1 MSEHPKLQELET
13 ALEHIM
19 ASPADGGKLEM
30 IAARPNVDQRELL
43 DEGTLDADLGLVGD
57 NWKARGSTSTED
69 GSAHPDA
76 QLTIINSRLVDSVAR
91 SKSRWQLSGDQ
102 LVIDIDLSHDNLPP
116 GSRLKIGEAVVELTA
131 APHTGCS
138 KFMSRFGSD
147 ALRFVSGERAM
158 RLRLRGANA
167 KIVQSGTIRVGD
179 VATKVSQSS
188 NSASA

>member
-1 MSEHPKLQELET
+1 MSKHPTSDELES

-116 GSRLKIGEAVVELTA
+116 GSRLIIGEAVVEITA

-138 KFMSRFGSD
+138 KFMSRFGSH

-179 VATKVSQSS
+179 IATKV
-188 NSASA
+188 A